1 MKRWGRRCG
10 LAGLALLL
18 AGCASRAPVTAPS
31 PEAWWTH
38 QQGLRS
44 LQAFQIDGRVAAAG
58 QPGSAQLRW
67 VQGADGVFDI
77 RVSGPLGS
85 GSLRLRGTVE
95 RVLIEDRSGR
105 RESLA
110 PAAELERLLGGRL
123 PLDALVFW
131 ARGLPQPGVA
141 ARYALDAA
149 GRLQQLLQGDWQLD
163 YPAYHAGEPSLPR
176 RIELRRPGTEI
187 TLLLDRWQA
196 RP

>member
-1 MKRWGRRCG
+1 MRRAVSP
-10 LAGLALLL
+10 LALACFALLL
-18 AGCASRAPVTAPS
+18 AGCATRAPITAPS

-58 QPGSAQLRW
+58 QPGSGQLRW
-67 VQGADGVFDI
+67 VQGAGGVFDI

-85 GSLRLRGTVE
+85 GSLRLRGTLE
-95 RVLIEDRSGR
+95 RVLIEDRAGR
-105 RESLA
+105 RESLT
-110 PAAELERLLGGRL
+110 PEAELEALLGSRL
-123 PLDALVFW
+123 PLDALVYW

-149 GRLQQLLQGDWQLD
+149 GRLQQLLQGGWQLD
-163 YPAYHAGEPSLPR
+163 YAAYHGGEPSLPR

-196 RP
+196 LP